1 MTDQARLRSVIFVF
15 GGLFHRKQHLRFD
28 LKQCR
33 SHHQKFTGDGKIQLL
48 HRLDVAQILLSDQRD
63 RDIVDVDLVLLDE
76 VQQEVERAL
85 KVLDANLVGQLG
97 LFGPV
102 ELVIHRVV
110 YTSFGESEQEP
121 IY

>member
-1 MTDQARLRSVIFVF
+1 
-15 GGLFHRKQHLRFD
+15 
-28 LKQCR
+28 
-33 SHHQKFTGDGKIQLL
+33 
-48 HRLDVAQILLSDQRD
+48 LLSDQCD

-76 VQQEVERAL
+76 VQQQVERTL
-85 KVLDANLVGQLG
+85 EVLDANLVGQLG

>member
-1 MTDQARLRSVIFVF
+1 
-15 GGLFHRKQHLRFD
+15 
-28 LKQCR
+28 
-33 SHHQKFTGDGKIQLL
+33 
-48 HRLDVAQILLSDQRD
+48 
-63 RDIVDVDLVLLDE
+63 
-76 VQQEVERAL
+76 VQQQVERTL
-85 KVLDANLVGQLG
+85 EVLDANLVGQLG